1 MLNQRINPP
10 VSVTTQLS
18 VFVKGQVSLS
28 PNPFSFSKRRDGISV
43 ELIKFFAQSFRCHVF
58 RLFAPRSCSHT
69 FADLRAVCSGWPE
82 LPEVASD
89 VSTGIAEYVMGLALR
104 AIDSAY
110 RGAA

>member
-1 MLNQRINPP
+1 MG
-10 VSVTTQLS
+10 SVWWFGAVCGAS
-18 VFVKGQVSLS
+18 E
-28 PNPFSFSKRRDGISV
+28 I
-43 ELIKFFAQSFRCHVF
+43 
-58 RLFAPRSCSHT
+58 RSCSQT

-89 VSTGIAEYVMGLALR
+89 ANTGIAEYVMGLALR